1 MPNYMGRLPLELNPH
16 SFSLPSGLLLFPFL
30 YVFFFSFI
38 LRRGERE
45 AGFSE
50 EKKHKNIGIE
60 KVEGQKKYEE
70 GIEERALS

>member
-1 MPNYMGRLPLELNPH
+1 MPNYMGCLPLELNPH

-30 YVFFFSFI
+30 SGFFSFI
-38 LRRGERE
+38 LKRGERE

-60 KVEGQKKYEE
+60 KVEGQKKCEE